1 MASAGAGCFSAVA
14 LVAGC
19 ASLAAF
25 FARVTV
31 PELRVN
37 RDFVE
42 QEGRLLATDLD
53 ERQTADGP
61 SFAPRFRL
69 QFDLNGRQHQV
80 WAQYEINDVHS
91 LDRARSVALFD
102 QFIVGQN
109 YPCWYDPGDP
119 RRVVLRRGYTW
130 FAWMLLLL
138 PVPFIAVGGG
148 GLIFVVWNWGKS
160 TEHRAVS
167 GQRSAASEP
176 PASNRPPSETAAPP
190 PTVPSH
196 ADLTDSPG
204 TTMAFRL
211 PNATGGWGLFGLFAL
226 ALGWNAMLALLG
238 ALSTDSLRPT
248 NFDWLTAGIVVSF
261 GLVGIGLCALVGR
274 RLLQA
279 AGVGPTIVEI
289 SAHPLYPGGKYEI
302 FVSQSGKVDVRSF
315 SVSLVCEEEAT
326 YRQGTDAR
334 TASRRVHEE
343 ELDRREAFKIR
354 HGATLEI
361 RAPLAIPARAMH
373 SFRAEHNAIC
383 WKLIVRGKF
392 SRRADFERSFPIYV
406 YPTIAGYTE

>member
-1 MASAGAGCFSAVA
+1 MASAGAGCFSALA

-42 QEGRLLATDLD
+42 QEARLLATDLD

-61 SFAPRFRL
+61 SYAPRFRL
-69 QFDLNGRQHQV
+69 QFDLKGRPHRV
-80 WAQYEINDVHS
+80 WARYEINDVHA
-91 LDRARSVALFD
+91 LDRARSVALLD
-102 QFIVGQN
+102 EYRVGDI
-109 YPCWYDPGDP
+109 YPCWYDPSDP
-119 RRVVLRRGYTW
+119 NRVVLRRGYTW
-130 FAWMLLLL
+130 FAWTLLLL

-160 TEHRAVS
+160 AERRAISVQRPAS
-167 GQRSAASEP
+167 GEPPTSERQPSESAA
-176 PASNRPPSETAAPP
+176 P

-238 ALSTDSLRPT
+238 ALSIDSLRPT
-248 NFDWLTAGIVVSF
+248 SFDWLTAGIVVSF
-261 GLVGIGLCALVGR
+261 GIVGLGLCALVGR

-302 FVSQSGKVDVRSF
+302 FVSQSGKLAVRLL

-343 ELDRREAFKIR
+343 EIHRRETFTIR
-354 HGATLEI
+354 HGAPFEL
-361 RAPLAIPARAMH
+361 RATLAIPARAMH

-392 SRRADFERSFPIYV
+392 SRRDDFERSFPIYV
-406 YPTIAGYTE
+406 YPNVAGYPE

>member
-1 MASAGAGCFSAVA
+1 MASAGAGCFSALA
-14 LVAGC
+14 LAAGC

-61 SFAPRFRL
+61 SYAPRFRL
-69 QFDLNGRQHQV
+69 QFALNGRDHRV
-80 WAQYEINDVHS
+80 WAQYEINDVHT
-91 LDRARSVALFD
+91 LDRARSVALLD
-102 QFIVGQN
+102 QFTAGQN
-109 YPCWYDPGDP
+109 YPCWYDPSDP
-119 RRVVLRRGYTW
+119 GRVVLRRGYTW
-130 FAWMLLLL
+130 FAWLLLL
-138 PVPFIAVGGG
+138 VPVPFIAVGGG
-148 GLIFVVWNWGKS
+148 GLVFVVWNWGKS
-160 TEHRAVS
+160 AERRAVS
-167 GQRSAASEP
+167 AQRTGSEMLQ
-176 PASNRPPSETAAPP
+176 PSESAAPP

-211 PNATGGWGLFGLFAL
+211 PNADGGWGLFGLFAL

-238 ALSTDSLRPT
+238 ALSTDSLRPS
-248 NFDWLTAGIVVSF
+248 NFDWLTAAIVLSFGIV
-261 GLVGIGLCALVGR
+261 GLGLCTLVVR

-279 AGVGPTIVEI
+279 AGIGPTIVEI
-289 SAHPLYPGGKYEI
+289 SAHPLYPGGEYEI
-302 FVSQSGKVDVRSF
+302 FVSQSGKLDVRSF

-343 ELDRREAFKIR
+343 ELCRRETFTIR
-354 HGATLEI
+354 HGAALEI
-361 RAPLAIPARAMH
+361 RAPLSIPARAMH

-383 WKLIVRGKF
+383 WKLIVRGRF

-406 YPTIAGYTE
+406 YPANAGCAA